1 MKEQDSAISNEL
13 FSSLKSLLSDYDFVE
28 STYVYGSYLQNPE
41 SAHDIDLL
49 IIVRNG
55 TKIYSLKALSD
66 RLRSLSEKIEPTV
79 MNRAEAEN
87 FIHQSLS
94 SFYFFNLHNRS
105 LLVYGK
111 DLVGKLPKPTLVET
125 FFRVAF
131 IVQRL
136 RNAIVDNDLEDIGYF
151 KAKLD
156 KWIPYFVQE
165 SLYVLYAEY
174 VANPK
179 EAFEALYRHVPELSW
194 FRQDMDFSNRTVF
207 LDELESI
214 LYSAFSELS
223 KTYDKNT
230 NI

>member
-49 IIVRNG
+49 IIVRNS